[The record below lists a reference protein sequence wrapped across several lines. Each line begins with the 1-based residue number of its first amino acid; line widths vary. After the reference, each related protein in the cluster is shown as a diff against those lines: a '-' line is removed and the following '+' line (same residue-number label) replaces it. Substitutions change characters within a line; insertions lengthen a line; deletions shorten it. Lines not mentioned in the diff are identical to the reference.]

1 MHLFLCLNITRH
13 RTGQFRYFQGHRNR
27 LIGARCSQHLC
38 IIDRAKRWKI
48 CSNRCWTTYLNCRE
62 PACLCFDVG
71 LSLFS
76 ESFEAVYP
84 TKFITSGQTSHVSY
98 WPSDAAWH
106 ENLMKGAFARPQKL
120 YTMKQ
125 NYYMQIADEK
135 KGRSS
140 LFQHERQ
147 VNTVRGRAVRA

>member
-1 MHLFLCLNITRH
+1 
-13 RTGQFRYFQGHRNR
+13 
-27 LIGARCSQHLC
+27 
-38 IIDRAKRWKI
+38 
-48 CSNRCWTTYLNCRE
+48 
-62 PACLCFDVG
+62 
-71 LSLFS
+71 
-76 ESFEAVYP
+76 
-84 TKFITSGQTSHVSY
+84 
-98 WPSDAAWH
+98 
-106 ENLMKGAFARPQKL
+106 MKGAFARPQKL